1 MGLDWPSFRRN
12 ESCTSAKRGLQTSL
26 VHLKRSVASHT
37 LLLKSFLKVSDAT
50 KLVFPRFVTL
60 ERAAVVGGT
69 DGTHFVQTHHHQSRT
84 PRLIVSL
91 GTRQQQTLRS
101 YGDGLHNFCK
111 QNWSLELKMRQGGK
125 AVCIKLH
132 CIISPRRQHKNAQSR
147 VSYALGSTLPC
158 HIPAE
163 L

>member
-1 MGLDWPSFRRN
+1 M
-12 ESCTSAKRGLQTSL
+12 
-26 VHLKRSVASHT
+26 
-37 LLLKSFLKVSDAT
+37 SDAT

-84 PRLIVSL
+84 PSPRLIVSL
-91 GTRQQQTLRS
+91 GTRQQTLRS
-101 YGDGLHNFCK
+101 YEDGLHNFRK

-132 CIISPRRQHKNAQSR
+132 CIISPRRQHKNVQSR
-147 VSYALGSTLPC
+147 VSYALYRVIFLQNC
-158 HIPAE
+158 EE
-163 L
+163 LLGDVVVTEGVLHRKVELVPTNVPERSSIQYRMKYCSYNC

>member
-26 VHLKRSVASHT
+26 VHLKRSVASHA
-37 LLLKSFLKVSDAT
+37 LLKSFLKVSDAT

-91 GTRQQQTLRS
+91 GTRQQTLRS
-101 YGDGLHNFCK
+101 YGDGLHNFRK
-111 QNWSLELKMRQGGK
+111 HN
-125 AVCIKLH
+125 
-132 CIISPRRQHKNAQSR
+132 
-147 VSYALGSTLPC
+147 
-158 HIPAE
+158 
-163 L
+163 